1 MTLFFFA
8 VGVAAAV
15 ALIPLLLLTVIDPK
29 SRIWPTP
36 GPGSW
41 QGYVFWPLFRSL
53 NVLPFLL
60 AVLALLDREQMLG
73 LPAAARLVALAVCGC
88 AGLFYVYSILVL
100 GRSNTYCG
108 KDGLVARGVYRW
120 TRNPQYAAAI
130 PMFATLAL
138 AADSMPTYVIAAG
151 VIAVYWLMTLAEES
165 WLEGVYGQEYV
176 RYCRR
181 VPRFFNWRRGVV
193 LGLAIARQAQRTLLP
208 RLILQNQIL
217 RRQPISI
224 AGGRKRL

>member
-8 VGVAAAV
+8 VGVVAAV
-15 ALIPLLLLTVIDPK
+15 ALIPLLLLTIVDPD

-60 AVLALLDREQMLG
+60 AVLDREQLLG
-73 LPAAARLVALAVCGC
+73 LPAAIRLIALAACGG
-88 AGLFYVYSILVL
+88 AGLFYIYSILVL

-108 KDGLVARGVYRW
+108 REGLVARGVYRW

-130 PMFATLAL
+130 PMFATLAV
-138 AADSMPTYVIAAG
+138 AADSAPTYVISAA

-165 WLEGVYGQEYV
+165 WLEGVYDEEYV

-181 VPRFFNWRRGVV
+181 VPRFFNWRRGLV
-193 LGLAIARQAQRTLLP
+193 LGLAIVRQTQRTHLP
-208 RLILQNQIL
+208 RLVLQNQFL
-217 RRQPISI
+217 RRQPVSV